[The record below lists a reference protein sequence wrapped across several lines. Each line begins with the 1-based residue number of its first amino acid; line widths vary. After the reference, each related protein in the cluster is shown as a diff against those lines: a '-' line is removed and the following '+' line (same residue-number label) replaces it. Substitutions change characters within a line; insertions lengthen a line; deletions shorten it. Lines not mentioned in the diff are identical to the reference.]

1 MDSLSNADLYKRL
14 FDAYKKCYTYS
25 GRSGQKIQ
33 EDCNMFWKAA
43 KANHGKDIKS
53 FQNQILDKIR
63 SLNEKYATKK
73 VNSMKFF
80 TKASIS
86 YPSCGQRPVTTTD
99 LNTTQQSNPPE
110 VEKVESKTESED
122 DDQINKILKP
132 KHITPAQSNT
142 EKRITYLESQLNAEL
157 TARDSGLGGIDID
170 KKIKRV
176 KSDLEMEKKK
186 LISQKR
192 NAEYQSKYRKK
203 QKTLLTKICEEHPD
217 VTKKIRLADSP
228 GRPRLEEDQS
238 ELINAI
244 TNIAMFGSQT
254 DERRRS
260 QMVRSCRTL
269 DDLHQALLKEGF
281 ELSRSATYLRLLP
294 RDSRTNEGKKHVKT
308 APVKLVRA
316 TTDLHKSH
324 VDQHFCTATIRYLE
338 NLASILGP
346 SQVFFISQDDK
357 ARVPI
362 GMTAAHKQSPAIM
375 HLEYRIRLPDHDWV
389 IAERHKLIPSVYG
402 AMRIEKGG
410 MGRPDAVTYSGPTYI
425 AIRSG
430 KHSSSTAKTHHS
442 DFNRILQLPEFA
454 DFASKPVVIF
464 SVDGGPDENPRY
476 PKVIASAIKK
486 FKELNLDAVF
496 VATNAPGRS
505 AFNRVERRMAPLSLP
520 LSGLVLPHD
529 TFGNHLDANGKTTN
543 SDLELKNFAQA
554 GKILSEIWSS
564 IIIDNEPV
572 VAEYL
577 PPDNDDVGEMT
588 DVLNDQHWYTRH
600 VQESQYFLQI
610 VKCTN
615 KECCG
620 DIRSDIRKILPQGFF
635 PPPYPLRSESSLI
648 FPSPE
653 DVKASDHFASLF
665 VRQSLNM
672 EVEAPFKIVPYDF
685 YCPSIQDALIERICS
700 VCSKYFASKKA
711 AQLHKKL
718 HGRISSIKKEK
729 ALAIYSRRGKE
740 VLCRIG
746 ADVEWMDVDDVD
758 DVYNQL
764 EAAPII
770 RDVPVAD
777 PLSEWVLSPWT
788 ENLT

>member
-86 YPSCGQRPVTTTD
+86 YPSCGQRP
-99 LNTTQQSNPPE
+99 QSNPPE

-254 DERRRS
+254 DERRRKDS
-260 QMVRSCRTL
+260 NYPEVLPIFVC
-269 DDLHQALLKEGF
+269 
-281 ELSRSATYLRLLP
+281 YP

-338 NLASILGP
+338 NLASILGL

-430 KHSSSTAKTHHS
+430 KHSSSTAKSHHS

-529 TFGNHLDANGKTTN
+529 TFGNHLDAKGKTTN

-588 DVLNDQHWYTRH
+588 DVLNDQHWCSIY
-600 VQESQYFLQI
+600 VQEC
-610 VKCTN
+610 K
-615 KECCG
+615 
-620 DIRSDIRKILPQGFF
+620 SDIRKILPQGFF

-653 DVKASDHFASLF
+653 DIKASDHFASLF

-718 HGRISSIKKEK
+718 HGLISNIKKEK

>member
-1 MDSLSNADLYKRL
+1 
-14 FDAYKKCYTYS
+14 
-25 GRSGQKIQ
+25 
-33 EDCNMFWKAA
+33 
-43 KANHGKDIKS
+43 
-53 FQNQILDKIR
+53 
-63 SLNEKYATKK
+63 
-73 VNSMKFF
+73 
-80 TKASIS
+80 
-86 YPSCGQRPVTTTD
+86 
-99 LNTTQQSNPPE
+99 
-110 VEKVESKTESED
+110 
-122 DDQINKILKP
+122 
-132 KHITPAQSNT
+132 
-142 EKRITYLESQLNAEL
+142 
-157 TARDSGLGGIDID
+157 
-170 KKIKRV
+170 
-176 KSDLEMEKKK
+176 
-186 LISQKR
+186 
-192 NAEYQSKYRKK
+192 
-203 QKTLLTKICEEHPD
+203 
-217 VTKKIRLADSP
+217 
-228 GRPRLEEDQS
+228 
-238 ELINAI
+238 
-244 TNIAMFGSQT
+244 
-254 DERRRS
+254 
-260 QMVRSCRTL
+260 
-269 DDLHQALLKEGF
+269 
-281 ELSRSATYLRLLP
+281 
-294 RDSRTNEGKKHVKT
+294 
-308 APVKLVRA
+308 
-316 TTDLHKSH
+316 
-324 VDQHFCTATIRYLE
+324 
-338 NLASILGP
+338 
-346 SQVFFISQDDK
+346 
-357 ARVPI
+357 
-362 GMTAAHKQSPAIM
+362 
-375 HLEYRIRLPDHDWV
+375 
-389 IAERHKLIPSVYG
+389 
-402 AMRIEKGG
+402 
-410 MGRPDAVTYSGPTYI
+410 
-425 AIRSG
+425 
-430 KHSSSTAKTHHS
+430 
-442 DFNRILQLPEFA
+442 
-454 DFASKPVVIF
+454 
-464 SVDGGPDENPRY
+464 
-476 PKVIASAIKK
+476 
-486 FKELNLDAVF
+486 
-496 VATNAPGRS
+496 
-505 AFNRVERRMAPLSLP
+505 MAPLSLP
-520 LSGLVLPHD
+520 LS
-529 TFGNHLDANGKTTN
+529 
-543 SDLELKNFAQA
+543 

-718 HGRISSIKKEK
+718 HGRISNIKKEK
-729 ALAIYSRRGKE
+729 TLAIYSRRGKE